1 MLVAEQKELNVC
13 LMLSLWL
20 VVC

>member
-1 MLVAEQKELNVC
+1 MRIIGMIRVF

-20 VVC
+20 C